1 MQCRSF
7 FLILQYT
14 RFTVMEILTGFAIPF
29 IGTALGAA
37 IVFMMRGQISQFA
50 NRLMLGFAS
59 GVMVA
64 ACFWSLLLPALEQSG
79 DGLQHRWPV
88 FAGFIAGMCFLLL
101 LDTVIPHQH
110 IDDKKPE
117 GPRSRLP
124 RSIKMIL
131 AVALHNIPEGM
142 AVGVVFAGVANGESS
157 MTMQAA
163 FALAIGMAIQNIPEG
178 AIISVPLHTEGKSR
192 RAAFTWGA
200 LSGLVEP
207 LAAVLTMLFLD
218 NTAEAMPV
226 LLSFAAGAMLY
237 VVVEELIPSS
247 QSGEHSNIGTLGFA
261 GGFLL
266 MMLLDTTLG

>member
-1 MQCRSF
+1 
-7 FLILQYT
+7 
-14 RFTVMEILTGFAIPF
+14 MEILTGFAIPF

-110 IDDKKPE
+110 IDDKRPE

-142 AVGVVFAGVANGESS
+142 AVGVFFGGVLSGNTDLTIAG
-157 MTMQAA
+157 
-163 FALAIGMAIQNIPEG
+163 ALALSIGMAIQNIPEG
-178 AIISVPLHTEGKSR
+178 AIISVPLRDEGKSPGK
-192 RAAFTWGA
+192 AFVWGA
-200 LSGLVEP
+200 ASGLVEP
-207 LAAVLTMLFLD
+207 IAALATMFILKGSS
-218 NTAEAMPV
+218 AAMPI
-226 LLSFAAGAMLY
+226 LLAFAAGAMLY

-247 QSGEHSNIGTLGFA
+247 QKGKHSNIGTIGFA
-261 GGFLL
+261 AGFML
-266 MMLLDTTLG
+266 MMLLDSCLG